1 MGKGHVMHRV
11 QKENGEAVE
20 RLYRKDGKVV
30 VFESEEEADAF
41 VDSRSENPMEWCWA
55 VPAERGDGKDRF
67 IQPASA
73 IHLIERNDDDGVSDD
88 TE

>member
-30 VFESEEEADAF
+30 VFESEEEAEDFA
-41 VDSRSENPMEWCWA
+41 ENKPLVRLEWWWS

-73 IHLIERNDDDGVSDD
+73 IHLIERRGNDGVSDD